1 MPFCFSFIFLNKRE
15 KANFYLFQKF
25 FLKFLTKLGFLEA
38 HDLGENIFGGQK
50 MIYII
55 WVYQE
60 VYETVGHT
68 FIQALQ
74 VTFGSPKK
82 KALVI
87 CQNIGNW
94 CENESTI
101 SAAYLIIV
109 IFFTLTQFLENKI
122 YTQKN
127 A

>member
-1 MPFCFSFIFLNKRE
+1 
-15 KANFYLFQKF
+15 
-25 FLKFLTKLGFLEA
+25 
-38 HDLGENIFGGQK
+38 

-82 KALVI
+82 GVSDG
-87 CQNIGNW
+87 Q
-94 CENESTI
+94 T
-101 SAAYLIIV
+101 Y
-109 IFFTLTQFLENKI
+109 FFCLGFITSEQTLSN
-122 YTQKN
+122 
-127 A
+127 

>member
-1 MPFCFSFIFLNKRE
+1 
-15 KANFYLFQKF
+15 
-25 FLKFLTKLGFLEA
+25 
-38 HDLGENIFGGQK
+38 

-82 KALVI
+82 GVSDGQTYFFLSRIYYKWTNVVQLV
-87 CQNIGNW
+87 G
-94 CENESTI
+94 SGDP
-101 SAAYLIIV
+101 L
-109 IFFTLTQFLENKI
+109 
-122 YTQKN
+122 
-127 A
+127 

>member
-1 MPFCFSFIFLNKRE
+1 
-15 KANFYLFQKF
+15 
-25 FLKFLTKLGFLEA
+25 
-38 HDLGENIFGGQK
+38 

-101 SAAYLIIV
+101 SGDTENSV
-109 IFFTLTQFLENKI
+109 VWQQFLSIFSKI
-122 YTQKN
+122 
-127 A
+127 